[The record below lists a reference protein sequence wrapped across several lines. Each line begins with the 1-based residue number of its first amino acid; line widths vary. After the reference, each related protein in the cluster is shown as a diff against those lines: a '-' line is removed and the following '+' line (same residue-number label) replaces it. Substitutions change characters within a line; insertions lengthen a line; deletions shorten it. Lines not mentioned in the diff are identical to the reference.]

1 LQETLVLPELNPFTA
16 RWSRGG
22 NLLCHGHWILE
33 WQGKP
38 IELPEPRREKDMG
51 TWGIYSIIDPEDETF
66 AQGLHEDDWIIE
78 NVEWLTDLFFDHGIA
93 LEAENYRAFYRAVN
107 RDDWRCTSCAGCM

>member
-1 LQETLVLPELNPFTA
+1 MPASNPFIA

-22 NLLCHGHWILE
+22 NLLCHGHWTVT
-33 WQGKP
+33 WQG
-38 IELPEPRREKDMG
+38 EALTLPESKREKDMG

-66 AQGLHEDDWIIE
+66 AQGLEEDEWIIE
-78 NVEWLTDLFFDHGIA
+78 NVEWLTDVFFDHGIA
-93 LEAENYRAFYRAVN
+93 LESENYRAFYRAVN